1 MDLTL
6 TEEQR
11 MIQEMARDFAE
22 KELAPRAARLDE
34 SGEFPWESLR
44 KMGALGLLG
53 LTVPEEYGGSLVDT
67 VSYCLAIEEVARA
80 CASTSLIMAV
90 HCMPCCGPI
99 VRFGM
104 EGQKARHLPHL
115 ATGEWIGGFALTEAG
130 AGSDAAGVATTA
142 VRDGDSYVLNGV
154 KTFITSGNQAR
165 IIILFATVDRTRGTK
180 GITTFIVDTQRPGF
194 HVGTVEKKMGMH
206 GSHTAEIV
214 LEDYRLPVEDRLGG
228 EGEGFKIAMA
238 TLDAGRIG
246 IAAQAVGIAQ
256 AAFEAARRYSQ
267 ERVQFGQPIAQFQ
280 AIQWMLADM
289 ATRIEAARLLTFN
302 AALKKDHGER
312 YTKEA
317 AMAKLF
323 ATEVASWVCDQALQI
338 YGGYG
343 YSRDYPVERYLR
355 DARVTRIYEGTS
367 EIMRLVIANQL
378 LREG

>member
-11 MIQEMARDFAE
+11 MIRDMARDFAE
-22 KELAPRAARLDE
+22 KELLPRAAERDE
-34 SGEFPWESLR
+34 KEEFPSEALR
-44 KMGALGLLG
+44 KMGELGLLG
-53 LTVPEEYGGSLVDT
+53 LMVPEEYGGSFVDT
-67 VSYCLAIEEVARA
+67 VSYCLALEEIARG
-80 CASTSLIMAV
+80 CAATSLIMAV
-90 HCMPCCGPI
+90 HCTTGCYPL
-99 VRFGM
+99 VRFGT
-104 EGQKARHLPHL
+104 EEQKRRYLPKL
-115 ATGEWIGGFALTEAG
+115 ASGEWLGGFALTEPG
-130 AGSDAAGVATTA
+130 AGSDAAAVATTA
-142 VRDGDSYVLNGV
+142 VRDGDSYILNGV

-165 IIILFATVDRTRGTK
+165 LLNVFATMDRSKGTK
-180 GITTFIVDTQRPGF
+180 GITAFLVDTSRPGF
-194 HVGTVEKKMGMH
+194 QVDSIEKKMGMRA
-206 GSHTAEIV
+206 SHTAQIV
-214 LEDYRLPVEDRLGG
+214 FQDYRVPVEDRLGE
-228 EGEGFKIAMA
+228 EGEGFKIAMV

-246 IAAQAVGIAQ
+246 IAAQAVGIAR
-256 AAFEAARRYSQ
+256 AAFEAARRYAL

-289 ATRIEAARLLTFN
+289 ATGIEAARLLAWS
-302 AALKKDHGER
+302 AALKKDRGER
-312 YTKEA
+312 HTKEA

-323 ATEVASWVCDQALQI
+323 ATEMASEVCDKALQI

>member
-6 TEEQR
+6 SEEQR
-11 MIQEMARDFAE
+11 MIQEMARDFAQ
-22 KELAPRAARLDE
+22 KELAPRAAALDE
-34 SGEFPWESLR
+34 SGEFPWETLR
-44 KMGALGLLG
+44 KMGQLGLLG

-67 VSYCLAIEEVARA
+67 VSYCLALEEVARA

-90 HCMPCCGPI
+90 HCTPCCYPI
-99 VRFGM
+99 VRFGTP
-104 EGQKARHLPHL
+104 EQKAHYLPPL
-115 ATGEWIGGFALTEAG
+115 ARGEWIGGFALTEPG
-130 AGSDAAGVATTA
+130 AGSDAAAIAMTA

-165 IIILFATVDRTRGTK
+165 LIVLFATVDRSKGAK
-180 GITTFIVDTQRPGF
+180 GITAFLVDTKRPGF
-194 HVGTVEKKMGMH
+194 RVGTVEKKMGMH
-206 GSHTAEIV
+206 ASHTAEIA
-214 LEDYRLPVEDRLGG
+214 LEDYRLPVEDRLGE
-228 EGEGFKIAMA
+228 EGEGFRIAMA

-256 AAFEAARRYSQ
+256 AAFEAARRYAQ

-289 ATRIEAARLLTFN
+289 ATRIEAARLLTWS
-302 AALKKDHGER
+302 AALRKDRGER

-338 YGGYG
+338 HGGYG